1 MKKFWSD
8 NEALIELLIE
18 HEINLICNKNME
30 NEVSDEDA
38 ERIPELIERLAPA
51 AAYDYGFVEDEM
63 MDELIDSIDFT
74 EDEYNERV
82 EGIDDVATFS
92 DFLADIISS
101 VRDNNGSLEDAVFIA
116 NNAFAKL

>member
-18 HEINLICNKNME
+18 HEINLIFNE
-30 NEVSDEDA
+30 NLDIVVSDEDA
-38 ERIPELIERLAPA
+38 ARIPAIVAEYAPA
-51 AAYDYGFVEDEM
+51 AEYDYGFVEDEM

-82 EGIDDVATFS
+82 EGMDGVATFN
-92 DFLADIISS
+92 DFLANIISS
-101 VRDNNGSLEDAVFIA
+101 VKDNNGSLEDAVFIA
-116 NNAFAKL
+116 NDAFAKL